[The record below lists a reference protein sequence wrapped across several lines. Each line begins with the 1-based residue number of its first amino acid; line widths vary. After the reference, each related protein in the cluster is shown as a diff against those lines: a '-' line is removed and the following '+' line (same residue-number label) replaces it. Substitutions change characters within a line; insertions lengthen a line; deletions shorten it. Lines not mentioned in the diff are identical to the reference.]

1 MPSQTVPMLAA
12 SQTVLMPGNQVGKH
26 TNGPQAK
33 MVQAAATAGETLVV
47 QAVATAVEALEGL
60 KAPAATLGASA
71 KVPEDLVQGGLKQ
84 AGRRSLGR
92 ADYSKTKWP

>member
-1 MPSQTVPMLAA
+1 
-12 SQTVLMPGNQVGKH
+12 
-26 TNGPQAK
+26 

-47 QAVATAVEALEGL
+47 QAVEALEGL
-60 KAPAATLGASA
+60 EAPAATLGASA